1 MVQPDELCQTSAQ
14 SGYIQ
19 RLLYTSLIIKERL
32 THECKHLVLRITQL
46 FIKKTY
52 GGSICSTYYPPPLFF
67 LSLNII
73 FIINLLSTFII
84 ENIMYSL
91 FFFNQMFNIASFLMK
106 CFSKVTVHVILYLTG
121 ENISW
126 FLSVTFGGFISS
138 TWIQLFQ
145 VFWTKNCVVNII
157 LFH

>member
-1 MVQPDELCQTSAQ
+1 MSNQCTKWIYSASIIHVFNHKRKTNSRMQTSGSSYYIAVHKKKLMGAQ
-14 SGYIQ
+14 YAV
-19 RLLYTSLIIKERL
+19 
-32 THECKHLVLRITQL
+32 HIT
-46 FIKKTY
+46 
-52 GGSICSTYYPPPLFF
+52 PPPPFS

-91 FFFNQMFNIASFLMK
+91 FFFFNQMFNIASFLMK

>member
-1 MVQPDELCQTSAQ
+1 MSNQCTKWIYSASIIHVFNHKRKTNSRMQTSG
-14 SGYIQ
+14 SSYYIAV
-19 RLLYTSLIIKERL
+19 
-32 THECKHLVLRITQL
+32 H
-46 FIKKTY
+46 KKNLWGLNMQY
-52 GGSICSTYYPPPLFF
+52 ILPPPPFS

-91 FFFNQMFNIASFLMK
+91 FFFFFNQMFNIASFLMK